1 MYVILE
7 KVPARAQ
14 VIVRVQQLLTP
25 PLLLQGV
32 AHQVIVMIHQYVR
45 LPVGIGTAVDVG
57 VHRKQRLQQPQPVLP
72 INTGT
77 EPLV

>member
-45 LPVGIGTAVDVG
+45 LPVGIGTVVDVG

-72 INTGT
+72 TNIGT